1 MKYHKGDLIRYNVRQ
16 GPAQI
21 CVVLDFILKDGIR
34 EYYALLDLNNNERKE
49 YYAPFIEDPTSW
61 VKVG

>member
-1 MKYHKGDLIRYNVRQ
+1 MKYQKGDLIRNNVRT

-34 EYYALLDLNNNERKE
+34 EYALLDLNDNERKK
-49 YYAPFIEDPTSW
+49 YFAFFVEDPTSW
-61 VKVG
+61 VKAD

>member
-1 MKYHKGDLIRYNVRQ
+1 MKYHKGDLIRYNVRV
-16 GPAQI
+16 GPPQI
-21 CVVLDFILKDGIR
+21 CVVIESTRQGLSD
-34 EYYALLDLNNNERKE
+34 YYIVLDLNNNERKV